1 MRRIPFRSRNPALNY
16 KTFYNMPRAKA
27 GEAMAV
33 VGVISK
39 TTFALIILSISAV
52 ITWNAIDKSSNLR
65 YLVSVGFIGGLAVAI
80 LTYWRRDWAKFT
92 LLVYSILKGIA
103 LGGMSLYFERRF
115 LGMVSTTI
123 FLTFGG
129 LGALLLI
136 YRTGIIKITTE
147 TRSLVYVVTGGI
159 FIVYMFS
166 WMLRYIDVRIP
177 VIHDATLYGILFSLF
192 ALTMTSLNLIL
203 NFEYIERGVKYS
215 NHCSMEWY
223 ATFGLLVTLVWFY
236 LEIPRL
242 FSKIIRFS
250 GP

>member
-16 KTFYNMPRAKA
+16 KTFYNIPRAKTS
-27 GEAMAV
+27 EAMTVA
-33 VGVISK
+33 GVISK

-52 ITWNAIDKSSNLR
+52 ITWSAIDESPNLR

-92 LLVYSILKGIA
+92 LPVYSTLKGMA

-115 LGMVSTTI
+115 PGMVSTAI

-136 YRTGIIKITTE
+136 YRTGIIKISPE
-147 TRSLVYVVTGGI
+147 TRSLIYVVTGGI

-166 WMLRYIDVRIP
+166 WILRYIDIRIP
-177 VIHDATLYGILFSLF
+177 VIHDATIYGILFSLF
-192 ALTMTSLNLIL
+192 ALTMASLNLIL
-203 NFEYIERGVKYS
+203 DFEYIERGVKYR
-215 NHCSMEWY
+215 NHRSMEWY
-223 ATFGLLVTLVWFY
+223 SAFGLLVTLVWFY

-242 FSKIIRFS
+242 FSKILRFS
-250 GP
+250 GS